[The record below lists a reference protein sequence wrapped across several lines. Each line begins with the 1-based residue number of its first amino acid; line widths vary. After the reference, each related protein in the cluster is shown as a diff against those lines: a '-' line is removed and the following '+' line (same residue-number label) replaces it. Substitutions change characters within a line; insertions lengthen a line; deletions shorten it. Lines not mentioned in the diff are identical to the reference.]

1 MLRKLSQKR
10 NRDAGQNYSQD
21 ISEDDPQ
28 KKLKRIP
35 TNDTL
40 VALRRCLSE
49 FPLVLISRAV
59 RSFSEENPTL
69 ERVGGCPLLVQT
81 VLYAECADRLQVDR
95 DLASLQNA
103 RIARRL
109 KISSGQ
115 DDWAVVLTQDLNEYL
130 NRKRREQPSLDPI
143 RQDGRDD
150 GDKKKNDY
158 DDSGGGNNGDS
169 SGGGGD
175 LEANAAVNFYAYIAN
190 TLYSSTTLSD
200 EDAER
205 LYSQWCKS
213 GSPFIELECDLWGK
227 SEVVTRGSS
236 ATTSSSSS
244 SSLAERVIRHVS
256 AKKIPPLSTLIRW
269 LLHTGL
275 LIKRIDVRSRTA
287 ISQPVSHHPLLSS
300 SSSSL
305 SSSSSST
312 ATSITTTQ
320 AISAS
325 AYLFGAPECGRLVA
339 YLREGRAELNRK
351 LRKNASRELSLDSLQ
366 KSSLRKSALPTRLHL
381 LDAIGSGMAV
391 VVETASGKYIRAA
404 AH

>member
-1 MLRKLSQKR
+1 MLRKLSRKR
-10 NRDAGQNYSQD
+10 NRGEAGQKDLQD
-21 ISEDDPQ
+21 FPEDDPQ
-28 KKLKRIP
+28 IIKRIP
-35 TNDTL
+35 SNDTL

-49 FPLVLISRAV
+49 FPLILISRAV

-69 ERVGGCPLLVQT
+69 ERVGGCPLIVQT

-130 NRKRREQPSLDPI
+130 NRKRREQPPLDPI
-143 RQDGRDD
+143 RQDGD
-150 GDKKKNDY
+150 DKKKND
-158 DDSGGGNNGDS
+158 DDGGGGGNNNGDS

-175 LEANAAVNFYAYIAN
+175 PEANSAVNFYAYIAN

-213 GSPFIELECDLWGK
+213 GSPFIELECDSWGK

-236 ATTSSSSS
+236 ATTSSY
-244 SSLAERVIRHVS
+244 SSLAERVIKHVS

-300 SSSSL
+300 SSSS
-305 SSSSSST
+305 ST
-312 ATSITTTQ
+312 SITTTSITTTQ

-351 LRKNASRELSLDSLQ
+351 LRKNASRELSLDTLQ
-366 KSSLRKSALPTRLHL
+366 KSSLRKSSLPTRLHL

-391 VVETASGKYIRAA
+391 VVETASGKFIRAA